1 MRNISELRFICSS
14 FCKQYQSEA
23 KFYVDE
29 AHSSGVRHLV
39 VVYEKGGYDGAKEFA
54 VGIPKDWTDRDVI
67 DLILWDQPYAQYPV
81 WEVSARAYGS
91 PMLDNSDR
99 ATPATA
105 YTAHRARG

>member
-1 MRNISELRFICSS
+1 M
-14 FCKQYQSEA
+14 
-23 KFYVDE
+23 
-29 AHSSGVRHLV
+29 
-39 VVYEKGGYDGAKEFA
+39 
-54 VGIPKDWTDRDVI
+54 GIPKDWTDRDVI